1 MCYDIF
7 RRRIVFAIAIRNISC
22 FTCFLSAVSRNC
34 CAMGNSQ
41 SSKVNSGEVS
51 ASQISPST
59 GTVEP
64 NPSGTSNTHKG
75 MIRTASGADLQDRF
89 QTQYHPVEKLGKILV
104 KKCEEEHGVSG
115 ITGDIFA
122 RYVFPRFP
130 DLGLKLFKYLRH
142 NSRAKTEHLGLIA
155 FRQQCEKFLAIL
167 DDSVVLEN
175 YVKMFGDLNETD
187 LIKPDNFKD
196 LLRTCYNLAMAHYQ
210 DGPQSC
216 LLLNRTLDSVVQS
229 CFFTK
234 ESLSSGYICRWLE
247 NNVPRLVPPIH
258 KYCVHA
264 LSTSHRTIID
274 KNMKNNSDTVVSISA
289 INAGEASYGLE
300 LQTPI
305 LEKGVPNFNGNSSA
319 QTGSSKSLSQEERD
333 KLNIQQP
340 LLPVSEAWLLAGALP
355 PVYSKPQSVQSS
367 LNSSS
372 SNLASQV
379 FMSKLL
385 SMVPS
390 HWTLLYDS
398 RLDGAGTNRFLHHV
412 LGYRGPNLIL
422 FRCDDDL
429 LFGVANPNEWRETHL
444 YVGDEDS
451 CCLQLLPKFVLLEKK
466 PKSLFLN
473 THIRG
478 YPKGLRAGSDP
489 RKPVLIVDEHFE
501 KLEHRGL
508 QHKILSIEVWGC
520 GNQQQREIQLDIKKW
535 QIKEAERQRTVKMTA
550 ADWMDHPDRYLL
562 ELGGRKNYNNSSS

>member
-1 MCYDIF
+1 
-7 RRRIVFAIAIRNISC
+7 
-22 FTCFLSAVSRNC
+22 
-34 CAMGNSQ
+34 MGNSH
-41 SSKVNSGEVS
+41 SSKSSFGGKPVS
-51 ASQISPST
+51 SPSVSPT
-59 GTVEP
+59 EVQQ
-64 NPSGTSNTHKG
+64 NPAGSSSNNGATKG
-75 MIRTASGADLQDRF
+75 MTRSASGADLQDRL
-89 QTQYHPVEKLGKILV
+89 QTQYHPVEKLGKILA
-104 KKCEEEHGVSG
+104 KKCEEEHGING

-122 RYVFPRFP
+122 KYVFPKFP
-130 DLGLKLFKYLRH
+130 DLGMKLFKYLRH
-142 NSRAKTEHLGLIA
+142 NSRAKTDHLGLTA
-155 FRQQCEKFLAIL
+155 FRQQCEKFLSIL
-167 DDSVVLEN
+167 DDSVILEN
-175 YVKMFGDLNETD
+175 YVKMFGDLNETE
-187 LIKPDNFKD
+187 LIKPENLKD

-210 DGPQSC
+210 DGPQTC
-216 LLLNRTLDSVVQS
+216 RLLDRTLNSVVQS
-229 CFFTK
+229 CFFSK

-264 LSTSHRTIID
+264 LSTSHRIIID
-274 KNMKNNSDTVVSISA
+274 KNMKNNSDTVVSITA

-305 LEKGVPNFNGNSSA
+305 LEKGSPSFGVNSVNQA
-319 QTGSSKSLSQEERD
+319 DCSKPLTQEARD

-340 LLPVSEAWLLAGALP
+340 LLPLSEAWLLAGSLP
-355 PVYSKPQSVQSS
+355 ASYSRPQSIQPP
-367 LNSSS
+367 LNSNS
-372 SNLASQV
+372 SNLASHV
-379 FMSKLL
+379 FMAKLL

-398 RLDGAGTNRFLHHV
+398 RQDGAGTNRFLHHV

-422 FRCDDDL
+422 FRCDDNL
-429 LFGVANPNEWRETHL
+429 LFCVANPNEWRETHL
-444 YVGDEDS
+444 YIGDEDS
-451 CCLQLLPKFVLLEKK
+451 CCLQLLPKFVMLEKK
-466 PKSLFLN
+466 SKSLYLN

-478 YPKGLRAGSDP
+478 YPKGLRAGSDT

-520 GNQQQREIQLDIKKW
+520 GNPYQREVQLDIKNW

-562 ELGGRKNYNNSSS
+562 ELGGRQNYNNSSS

>member
-1 MCYDIF
+1 
-7 RRRIVFAIAIRNISC
+7 
-22 FTCFLSAVSRNC
+22 
-34 CAMGNSQ
+34 MGNSQ
-41 SSKVNSGEVS
+41 SGKGGHPGMATQAGPVVQLN
-51 ASQISPST
+51 
-59 GTVEP
+59 P
-64 NPSGTSNTHKG
+64 NGQQVQLNPAGGNGGGPPVKG
-75 MIRTASGADLQDRF
+75 MSRTASGADLHDRS
-89 QTQYHPVEKLGKILV
+89 QAQYHPVDKLGKILA
-104 KKCEEEHGVSG
+104 KKCDDERGING
-115 ITGDIFA
+115 ITAEIFA
-122 RYVFPRFP
+122 RYVFPKFP
-130 DLGLKLFKYLRH
+130 DLGVKLFQYLRH
-142 NSRAKTEHLGLIA
+142 SSRAKTDHLGQTA
-155 FRQQCEKFLAIL
+155 FRQQCEKFLGIL
-167 DDSVVLEN
+167 DDSVILES
-175 YVKMFGDLNETD
+175 YVKMFGDLNETE
-187 LIKPDNFKD
+187 LIKPENFKE
-196 LLRTCYNLAMAHYQ
+196 LLRTCYNLSMATYQ

-216 LLLNRTLDSVVQS
+216 RLLDRTLNSVVQS
-229 CFFTK
+229 CFFSK

-289 INAGEASYGLE
+289 INAGESSYGLE

-305 LEKGVPNFNGNSSA
+305 LEKTSPNFAANGA
-319 QTGSSKSLSQEERD
+319 AAKATTPTKPMTQAERE
-333 KLNIQQP
+333 KIAIQQP
-340 LLPVSEAWLLAGALP
+340 LLPLSEAWLLAGALP
-355 PVYSKPQSVQSS
+355 PMYSKPTSIQSP

-379 FMSKLL
+379 FMAKLL
-385 SMVPS
+385 SMMPS

-398 RLDGAGTNRFLHHV
+398 RQDGASTNRFLHHV
-412 LGYRGPNLIL
+412 LGYRGPNLVL

-429 LFGVANPNEWRETHL
+429 LFCVANPAEWRETHL
-444 YVGDEDS
+444 YYGTEDS
-451 CCLQLLPKFVLLEKK
+451 CCLQLLPKFVMLEQK
-466 PKSLFLN
+466 PKSLYLN

-489 RKPVLIVDEHFE
+489 RKPILIVDEHFE

-508 QHKILSIEVWGC
+508 QHKIYSIEVWGC
-520 GNQQQREIQLDIKKW
+520 GNLQQREVQLDIKNW

>member
-1 MCYDIF
+1 
-7 RRRIVFAIAIRNISC
+7 
-22 FTCFLSAVSRNC
+22 
-34 CAMGNSQ
+34 MGNSH
-41 SSKVNSGEVS
+41 SSKSVSDGSGSSPAVGSNNEV
-51 ASQISPST
+51 QL
-59 GTVEP
+59 
-64 NPSGTSNTHKG
+64 NPAGATSKG
-75 MIRTASGADLQDRF
+75 MTRTASGADLQDRS
-89 QTQYHPVEKLGKILV
+89 QAQYHPVEKLGKILA
-104 KKCEEEHGVSG
+104 KKCEEEHGING
-115 ITGDIFA
+115 ITGEIFA

-130 DLGLKLFKYLRH
+130 DLGIKLFKYLRH
-142 NSRAKTEHLGLIA
+142 NSRAKTEHLGLTA
-155 FRQQCEKFLAIL
+155 FRQQCEKFLGIL
-167 DDSVVLEN
+167 DDTVILES
-175 YVKMFGDLNETD
+175 YVKMFGDLNETE
-187 LIKPDNFKD
+187 LIKPENLKA
-196 LLRTCYNLAMAHYQ
+196 LLKTCYNLAMAHYQ
-210 DGPQSC
+210 DGPQTC
-216 LLLNRTLDSVVQS
+216 LLLDRTLNSVVQS
-229 CFFTK
+229 CFFSK

-274 KNMKNNSDTVVSISA
+274 KSMKNNSDTVVSITA
-289 INAGEASYGLE
+289 ISAGEASYGLE

-305 LEKGVPNFNGNSSA
+305 LEKGSPNFNGNSSTQA
-319 QTGSSKSLSQEERD
+319 NSNKPLTQEERD

-355 PVYSKPQSVQSS
+355 PSYSKPKTIQSP

-379 FMSKLL
+379 FMAKLL

-398 RLDGAGTNRFLHHV
+398 RQDGSGTNRFLHHV

-429 LFGVANPNEWRETHL
+429 LFCVANPNEWRETHL

-451 CCLQLLPKFVLLEKK
+451 CCLQLLPKFVMLEKK
-466 PKSLFLN
+466 PKSLYLN

-478 YPKGLRAGSDP
+478 YPKGLRAGSDT

-520 GNQQQREIQLDIKKW
+520 GDLQQREIQLDIKNW

-562 ELGGRKNYNNSSS
+562 ELGGRKTYNNSSS

>member
-1 MCYDIF
+1 
-7 RRRIVFAIAIRNISC
+7 
-22 FTCFLSAVSRNC
+22 
-34 CAMGNSQ
+34 MGNSH
-41 SSKVNSGEVS
+41 SSKSSPGGKPMTPPSSGTTEVQHNP
-51 ASQISPST
+51 AGPST
-59 GTVEP
+59 NGAP
-64 NPSGTSNTHKG
+64 KG
-75 MIRTASGADLQDRF
+75 MTRSASGADLQDRL
-89 QTQYHPVEKLGKILV
+89 QTQYHPVEKLGKILA
-104 KKCEEEHGVSG
+104 KKCEDAHGING
-115 ITGDIFA
+115 ITEDIFA
-122 RYVFPRFP
+122 RYVFPKFP
-130 DLGLKLFKYLRH
+130 DLGAKLFKYLRH
-142 NSRAKTEHLGLIA
+142 NSRAKTEHLGLTA
-155 FRQQCEKFLAIL
+155 FRQQCEKFLGIL
-167 DDSVVLEN
+167 DDSVILEN
-175 YVKMFGDLNETD
+175 YVKMFGDLNETE
-187 LIKPDNFKD
+187 LIKPENLKD

-210 DGPQSC
+210 DGPQTC
-216 LLLNRTLDSVVQS
+216 RLLDRTLNSVVQS
-229 CFFTK
+229 CFFSK

-247 NNVPRLVPPIH
+247 NNVPRLVPPVH

-264 LSTSHRTIID
+264 LSTSHRIIID
-274 KNMKNNSDTVVSISA
+274 NSMKNNSDTVVSISA

-305 LEKGVPNFNGNSSA
+305 LEKGSPNFNTNSSDQA
-319 QTGSSKSLSQEERD
+319 SSSKPLTQADRD
-333 KLNIQQP
+333 RLNIQQP
-340 LLPVSEAWLLAGALP
+340 LLPLSEAWLLAGSLP
-355 PVYSKPQSVQSS
+355 PSYSRPQSVQPP
-367 LNSSS
+367 LNSNS
-372 SNLASQV
+372 SNLASHV
-379 FMSKLL
+379 FMAKLL

-398 RLDGAGTNRFLHHV
+398 RQDGSGTNRFLHHV

-429 LFGVANPNEWRETHL
+429 LFCVANPNEWRETHL
-444 YVGDEDS
+444 YIGDEDS
-451 CCLQLLPKFVLLEKK
+451 CCLQLLPKFVMLERK
-466 PKSLFLN
+466 PKSLYLN

-520 GNQQQREIQLDIKKW
+520 GNPQQREVQLDIKNW

>member
-1 MCYDIF
+1 
-7 RRRIVFAIAIRNISC
+7 
-22 FTCFLSAVSRNC
+22 
-34 CAMGNSQ
+34 MGNSH
-41 SSKVNSGEVS
+41 SSKS
-51 ASQISPST
+51 SPTAKPVTTPSVGPT
-59 GTVEP
+59 DIQQ
-64 NPSGTSNTHKG
+64 NPAGSSSNGAPKG
-75 MIRTASGADLQDRF
+75 MTRSASGADLQDRL
-89 QTQYHPVEKLGKILV
+89 QTQYHPVEKLGKILA
-104 KKCEEEHGVSG
+104 KKCEEEHGISG

-122 RYVFPRFP
+122 KYVFPKFP
-130 DLGLKLFKYLRH
+130 DLGMKLFKYLRH
-142 NSRAKTEHLGLIA
+142 NSRAKTEHLGLTA
-155 FRQQCEKFLAIL
+155 FRQQCEKFLGIL
-167 DDSVVLEN
+167 DDSVILEN
-175 YVKMFGDLNETD
+175 YVKMFGDLNETE
-187 LIKPDNFKD
+187 LIKPENLKD

-210 DGPQSC
+210 DGPQTC
-216 LLLNRTLDSVVQS
+216 RLLDRTLNSVVQS
-229 CFFTK
+229 CFFSK

-264 LSTSHRTIID
+264 LSTSHRIIID

-305 LEKGVPNFNGNSSA
+305 LEKGSPNFSVNSVNQA
-319 QTGSSKSLSQEERD
+319 ACSKPLTQEARD

-340 LLPVSEAWLLAGALP
+340 LLPLSEAWLLAGALP
-355 PVYSKPQSVQSS
+355 PSYSRPQSIQPP
-367 LNSSS
+367 LNSNS
-372 SNLASQV
+372 SNLASHV
-379 FMSKLL
+379 FMAKLL

-398 RLDGAGTNRFLHHV
+398 RQDGSGTNRFLHHV
-412 LGYRGPNLIL
+412 LGYRGPNLVL

-429 LFGVANPNEWRETHL
+429 LFCVANPNEWRETHL
-444 YVGDEDS
+444 YIGDEDS
-451 CCLQLLPKFVLLEKK
+451 CCLQLLPKFVMLEKK
-466 PKSLFLN
+466 AKSLYLN

-520 GNQQQREIQLDIKKW
+520 GNSQQREIQLDIKNW

-562 ELGGRKNYNNSSS
+562 ELGGRQNYNNSSS